1 MLYTVNISSTARR
14 RFPGNPLYNQNE
26 QMTRCW
32 NTTDGGED
40 SIIVHISDMCPC
52 VQHEDSAHPTR
63 VTGVNTPCCGD
74 VYHVRP
80 PLPPPRYPASLLKS
94 SLGMRHSSGTPEQTR
109 ERTRAPP
116 ARSSTCPTGRSSGWR
131 TRCSAS

>member
-1 MLYTVNISSTARR
+1 M
-14 RFPGNPLYNQNE
+14 
-26 QMTRCW
+26 
-32 NTTDGGED
+32 TDGGED

-52 VQHEDSAHPTR
+52 VQHEDTAHPTR

-80 PLPPPRYPASLLKS
+80 PPPPPPPTRYPASLLKS
-94 SLGMRHSSGTPEQTR
+94 SARMRHGPGPLGQAR
-109 ERTRAPP
+109 DWPRAPP